1 MMFVTSLSSSS
12 SSTLSKSSAMAL
24 APSPPSSQQQQHLS
38 SSIAVIGGGASG
50 MFASIQAAE
59 CLKELLK
66 STATS
71 SPTSSPQVVVLEAT
85 SKTLQ
90 KVRISGGGRCNV
102 MHDTTKSTS
111 TLLAGYPRGQKELR
125 GLFHKHFTPTMA
137 RSWFEDRGVELKV
150 ENDGRVFPTSDSSET
165 IIQTLLCAADTAG
178 VHVRLKSKV
187 EAIDVDTETT
197 ATVNSPNFCVHFK
210 DGSTESFGAI
220 IMATGSSPTGY
231 HLVQNCLEH
240 VLDKRVPSLFTLN
253 CKLAVKEGGLLYGLS
268 GVSVPSG
275 RVTLGNKKKKLFQEG
290 PILISHHGLTGPAV
304 LRLSAF
310 GALEFHELNYRSEIS
325 VNWDT
330 ETFSDQP
337 EKVLEEQLWPVTSTN
352 PKRTIGSGCPIP
364 SSSIPKRL
372 WKSLVEQ
379 SGIPKDAVWGAVSKK
394 LVRKLAHQI
403 VACPIETT
411 GKGTFKEEFVTA
423 GGISLKEINMKTM
436 ESKRLPGLFFCGELI
451 NIDGI
456 TGGYNFMNCWST
468 GWTAGSS
475 AAEHVLSLP
484 EEENTIPATNSNNV
498 GTPSKAAVQQ

>member
-1 MMFVTSLSSSS
+1 
-12 SSTLSKSSAMAL
+12 
-24 APSPPSSQQQQHLS
+24 
-38 SSIAVIGGGASG
+38 

-59 CLKELLK
+59 HLKELLR
-66 STATS
+66 STDISKLTS
-71 SPTSSPQVVVLEAT
+71 PLEVVVLEAT

-90 KVRISGGGRCNV
+90 KVKISGGGRCNV

-150 ENDGRVFPTSDSSET
+150 ENDGRVFPQTDSSET
-165 IIQTLLCAADTAG
+165 IIETLLTAAETAG
-178 VHVRLKSKV
+178 VKVRLKSKV
-187 EAIDVDTETT
+187 EKIDVDASETT
-197 ATVNSPNFCVHFK
+197 GTASSTNFCVHLK
-210 DGSTESFGAI
+210 DGSSETFGAI

-240 VLDKRVPSLFTLN
+240 VLDKTVPSLFTLN
-253 CKLAVKEGGLLYGLS
+253 CKFAVKEGGLLHGLS

-275 RVTLGNKKKKLFQEG
+275 RVTLGNKKKRLSQDG

-337 EKVLEEQLWPVTSTN
+337 EKVLEEQLWPLTATK
-352 PKRTIGSGCPIP
+352 PKRTISSGCPIP

-394 LVRKLAHQI
+394 LVRNLAHQI
-403 VACPIETT
+403 VSCPIETT
-411 GKGTFKEEFVTA
+411 GKGTFIYIFLLLLLLYAFLNLYPLHHCHRHHYYLHLLQVH
-423 GGISLKEINMKTM
+423 
-436 ESKRLPGLFFCGELI
+436 SKKNLLQPVGL
-451 NIDGI
+451 
-456 TGGYNFMNCWST
+456 
-468 GWTAGSS
+468 
-475 AAEHVLSLP
+475 V
-484 EEENTIPATNSNNV
+484 
-498 GTPSKAAVQQ
+498 